1 MTQIEK
7 YIWLI
12 GKLQT
17 FNAGLTLQEISNAW
31 ELKMAGESR
40 RNGDKIDRQV
50 LGRWRK
56 AISKSFGLNIACRR
70 TSGGIYIY
78 YIENPE
84 KISGKNVESWV
95 INSLSIFNTLNAYKR
110 LDDRIISDAV
120 PKGIEHLQ
128 PILEA
133 MSSLDDDKIRA
144 LIDEHLV
151 NARDNILKNG

>member
-50 LGRWRK
+50 LGRWR
-56 AISKSFGLNIACRR
+56 
-70 TSGGIYIY
+70 
-78 YIENPE
+78 
-84 KISGKNVESWV
+84 
-95 INSLSIFNTLNAYKR
+95 
-110 LDDRIISDAV
+110 
-120 PKGIEHLQ
+120 
-128 PILEA
+128 
-133 MSSLDDDKIRA
+133 
-144 LIDEHLV
+144 
-151 NARDNILKNG
+151 